1 MDNITIA
8 KAKAIREDLGAT
20 HLVIFAVA
28 ADGQQHVATHGD
40 TKVHAREA
48 AQGGNNLKTAL
59 GWPENLCQSKPLP
72 RECKN
77 CVFWKA
83 DYGTHCFNGWSGDGS
98 TGWCRWEPQHVKTAK
113 DDLCG
118 HFEPNA

>member
-1 MDNITIA
+1 MDNIAISQ
-8 KAKAIREDLGAT
+8 AKAIRETLGAT
-20 HLVIFAVA
+20 HLVIFAVGT
-28 ADGQQHVATHGD
+28 DGVQHVATHGD
-40 TKVHAREA
+40 TKVHAQQA
-48 AQGGNNLKTAL
+48 AQAGNNLKTAL
-59 GWPENLCQSKPLP
+59 GWPADLCSSMPLA
-72 RECKN
+72 RECEH

-98 TGWCRWEPQHVKTAK
+98 VGWCRWEPKHVQTRK